1 MVRKTKST
9 ESTTTTTTPA
19 VTVTV
24 ESVPAAAAAPAVEK
38 KQRKPKA
45 AAAEAT
51 PASAPVVEAPAAT
64 PSDEQTAAADAST
77 LSSKLSDF
85 SSKIQQ
91 VTAILSTMK
100 TDYKVLEKSVSRE
113 LKNASK
119 SKRSKK
125 APNPNRQPSG
135 FVKPSVIS
143 DELIKFLGKEAG
155 TMMSRVEVSKEINAY
170 ITTNQLKDKV
180 SGRQINPDAKLA
192 KLLKIGKDEVLTYF
206 NLQKY
211 LKIHFIKAVAPASA

>member
-24 ESVPAAAAAPAVEK
+24 EAVAPAAAAAEK

-45 AAAEAT
+45 A
-51 PASAPVVEAPAAT
+51 PVVEAPVAETPVVAAAAAT
-64 PSDEQTAAADAST
+64 EEQVAPADASS

-135 FVKPSVIS
+135 FVKPSIIS
-143 DELIKFLGKEAG
+143 EELIKFLGKEAG

-170 ITTNQLKDKV
+170 ITANQLKDKV
-180 SGRQINPDAKLA
+180 QGRQINPDAKLA
-192 KLLKIGKDEVLTYF
+192 KLLKVGKDEVLTYF

-211 LKIHFIKAVAPASA
+211 LKVHFIKAATA

>member
-1 MVRKTKST
+1 
-9 ESTTTTTTPA
+9 
-19 VTVTV
+19 
-24 ESVPAAAAAPAVEK
+24 
-38 KQRKPKA
+38 
-45 AAAEAT
+45 
-51 PASAPVVEAPAAT
+51 
-64 PSDEQTAAADAST
+64 
-77 LSSKLSDF
+77 
-85 SSKIQQ
+85 
-91 VTAILSTMK
+91 MK

-143 DELIKFLGKEAG
+143 DELIKFLSKEAG

-170 ITTNQLKDKV
+170 ITANQLKDKV

-192 KLLKIGKDEVLTYF
+192 KLLKVGKDEVLTYF
-206 NLQKY
+206 NLQRY
-211 LKIHFIKAVAPASA
+211 LNAHFIKR

>member
-9 ESTTTTTTPA
+9 ESTTTTTTTPT

-24 ESVPAAAAAPAVEK
+24 EAVPAAAAAAAAPAEK

-45 AAAEAT
+45 VAVT
-51 PASAPVVEAPAAT
+51 PVVEAPVAA
-64 PSDEQTAAADAST
+64 PAEEQVAAADAST

-143 DELIKFLGKEAG
+143 DELIKFLGKETG

-170 ITTNQLKDKV
+170 ITANQLKDKV

-192 KLLKIGKDEVLTYF
+192 KLLKVGKDEVLTYF

-211 LKIHFIKAVAPASA
+211 LKVHFIKAVAPASA

>member
-9 ESTTTTTTPA
+9 ESTTPA

-24 ESVPAAAAAPAVEK
+24 ESTPVAAASAAPAAEK

-45 AAAEAT
+45 AAT
-51 PASAPVVEAPAAT
+51 PAAEAPVVAEAPVAVAAE
-64 PSDEQTAAADAST
+64 EQTGAAAADAST

-119 SKRSKK
+119 SKRKSK

-143 DELIKFLGKEAG
+143 EELIKFLGKEAG

-170 ITTNQLKDKV
+170 ITANQLKDKV
-180 SGRQINPDAKLA
+180 QGRQINPDAKLA
-192 KLLKIGKDEVLTYF
+192 KLLKIGKDETLTYF

-211 LKIHFIKAVAPASA
+211 LKIHFIKSA

>member
-1 MVRKTKST
+1 VGAAGGGARSP
-9 ESTTTTTTPA
+9 PA
-19 VTVTV
+19 VAAPV
-24 ESVPAAAAAPAVEK
+24 AAAAEK
-38 KQRKPKA
+38 KQRKPKVA
-45 AAAEAT
+45 AATPAAAPVVDT
-51 PASAPVVEAPAAT
+51 PASAPTE
-64 PSDEQTAAADAST
+64 EQTAAAADAST

-119 SKRSKK
+119 SKRKSKV
-125 APNPNRQPSG
+125 PNPNRQPSG

-170 ITTNQLKDKV
+170 ITANQLKDKV
-180 SGRQINPDAKLA
+180 QGRQINPDAKLA
-192 KLLKIGKDEVLTYF
+192 KLLKIGKDETLTYF
-206 NLQKY
+206 NLQKF
-211 LKIHFIKAVAPASA
+211 LKIHFIKAASA

>member
-1 MVRKTKST
+1 MVRKTTTKS
-9 ESTTTTTTPA
+9 ESPATPA

-24 ESVPAAAAAPAVEK
+24 ESTPAVAAPKQKKVKAAAPVAAV
-38 KQRKPKA
+38 
-45 AAAEAT
+45 
-51 PASAPVVEAPAAT
+51 APVVVDT
-64 PSDEQTAAADAST
+64 PSTPVEETAVVADAASLST
-77 LSSKLSDF
+77 KLSDF

-91 VTAILSTMK
+91 LTSILSTMK

-125 APNPNRQPSG
+125 AANPNRQPSG

-170 ITTNQLKDKV
+170 ITANQLKDKV

-211 LKIHFIKAVAPASA
+211 LKIHFIKAVAPVVA

>member
-9 ESTTTTTTPA
+9 ESTTTTTPA

-24 ESVPAAAAAPAVEK
+24 EAVPAAAAAAAPAEK

-45 AAAEAT
+45 AAVT
-51 PASAPVVEAPAAT
+51 PVVEAPVAA
-64 PSDEQTAAADAST
+64 PAEEQVAAAAAADAST

-91 VTAILSTMK
+91 VTSILSTMK

-143 DELIKFLGKEAG
+143 DELIKFLGKETG

-170 ITTNQLKDKV
+170 ITANQLKDKV

-192 KLLKIGKDEVLTYF
+192 KLLKVGKDEVLTYF

-211 LKIHFIKAVAPASA
+211 LKVHFIKAVAPASA

>member
-9 ESTTTTTTPA
+9 DSTATPAPA

-24 ESVPAAAAAPAVEK
+24 EAVATPAPAAEK

-45 AAAEAT
+45 AAVAA
-51 PASAPVVEAPAAT
+51 AAPAVAA
-64 PSDEQTAAADAST
+64 SDAPAVTAAPAEEQAVNADAST

-135 FVKPSVIS
+135 FVKPSVLS
-143 DELIKFLGKEAG
+143 EELLKFLGKEAG

-170 ITTNQLKDKV
+170 ITANQLKDKT

-211 LKIHFIKAVAPASA
+211 LKIHFIKATSA

>member
-1 MVRKTKST
+1 MVRKTTTKS
-9 ESTTTTTTPA
+9 ESPATPA

-24 ESVPAAAAAPAVEK
+24 ESTPAVAAPKQKKVKAPAAPVAAV
-38 KQRKPKA
+38 
-45 AAAEAT
+45 
-51 PASAPVVEAPAAT
+51 APVVVDTPAA
-64 PSDEQTAAADAST
+64 PVEETAVVADAASLST
-77 LSSKLSDF
+77 KLSDF

-91 VTAILSTMK
+91 LTSILSTMK

-125 APNPNRQPSG
+125 AANPNRQPSG

-170 ITTNQLKDKV
+170 ITANQLKDKV

-211 LKIHFIKAVAPASA
+211 LKIHFIKAVAPVVA